1 MRLGVVLYNMGKIPL
16 LLSVA
21 MCLPDIYAVIYRE
34 IDVLWSLLAA
44 QGIMLAVGLAM
55 VLGFKQ
61 AKGLQLRY
69 RESFAMATFGWL
81 LAAALGA
88 MPYLFSGLCTPINAW
103 FESMSG
109 YSTTGSSILADYEI
123 IPRSLLIY
131 RGLTHWLG
139 GMGILVLLL
148 MFMPGSSGA
157 KIYKAEVPG
166 NLVIERATPKIGDV
180 AKILWLTYVGMTA
193 LLCALLLLCGLS
205 FDDALCYAMGTV
217 STGGFGSHNESMAAF
232 GGNAAAQW
240 LIVLFMVMAG
250 GNFAFYYLSIVKRRN
265 YFWRSE
271 EFRVYLLIMLAAAGL
286 VGLSLFYNGTYAGE
300 SPEYILR
307 QAVFQ
312 VVSVM
317 TTTGFYSV
325 DYDLWPSFCRMLL
338 FGLFFVGGC
347 AGSTS
352 GSIKVSRIIIACK
365 TCVASLGKTLQP
377 KLVTLVKLDRKVVS
391 NETINEVMI
400 FLLLYGFLL
409 MLGALVLSW
418 QGLAP
423 FEAIS
428 VTMASLSNV
437 GLAFDSFGPTCNY
450 IGLTD
455 FSKLFLSFY
464 MMLGRLEVLTV
475 MVLFTRFFWRK

>member
-21 MCLPDIYAVIYRE
+21 MCLPDIYAVVYKE
-34 IDVLWSLLAA
+34 IDILWSLLAA
-44 QGIMLAVGLAM
+44 QGIMLAVGLAL

-61 AKGLQLRY
+61 ARGLPMRY

-81 LAAALGA
+81 LAALLGA
-88 MPYLFSGLCTPINAW
+88 MPYLFSGLCTPVNAW

-109 YSTTGSSILADYEI
+109 YSTTSMTILPAFETL
-123 IPRSLLIY
+123 PRCLLLY
-131 RGLTHWLG
+131 RNLTHWLG

-180 AKILWLTYVGMTA
+180 AKILWVTYVGMTA
-193 LLCALLLLCGLS
+193 LLCGLLLLCGLS
-205 FDDALCYAMGTV
+205 FNDALCYAMATI
-217 STGGFGSHNESMAAF
+217 STGGFSNYSNGLMNF
-232 GGNAAAQW
+232 VDNATVQW
-240 LIVLFMVMAG
+240 LLVVFMIMAG
-250 GNFAFYYLSIVKRRN
+250 SNFMFHYLSIVKRRN

-271 EFRVYLLIMLAAAGL
+271 EFRVYLLMMLAAAVL
-286 VGLSLFYNGTYAGE
+286 LSVSLFYNGTYAGE
-300 SPEYILR
+300 SPMYVIR
-307 QAVFQ
+307 QAVFHA
-312 VVSVM
+312 VAVM
-317 TTTGFYSV
+317 TTTGFYTV
-325 DYDLWPSFCRMLL
+325 EYDMWPAFCQMLL
-338 FGLFFVGGC
+338 FGLFFLGGC

-352 GSIKVSRIIIACK
+352 GSIKVSRLIIAFK
-365 TCVASLGKTLQP
+365 TCIASLNKTLQP
-377 KLVTLVKLDRKVVS
+377 KLVTVVKLDKKVVPA
-391 NETINEVMI
+391 ETINSVTL

-409 MLGALVLSW
+409 LLGALVLAW
-418 QGLAP
+418 QGLTP

-428 VTMASLSNV
+428 VAMAALSNE
-437 GLAFDSFGPTCNY
+437 GIGFGRFGPT
-450 IGLTD
+450 GDLSLLTN

>member
-61 AKGLQLRY
+61 AKGLSLRY
-69 RESFAMATFGWL
+69 REGFAMATFGWL
-81 LAAALGA
+81 LAAVLGA
-88 MPYLFSGLCTPINAW
+88 MPYLFSGLCTPVNAW

-109 YSTTGSSILADYEI
+109 YSTTSMTILPAFET

-131 RGLTHWLG
+131 RNLTHWLG

-166 NLVIERATPKIGDV
+166 NMVIERATPKIGDV
-180 AKILWLTYVGMTA
+180 ARILWVTYVGMTA
-193 LLCALLLLCGLS
+193 LLCVLLLLCGLN
-205 FDDALCYAMGTV
+205 FNDALCYAMAAI
-217 STGGFGSHNESMAAF
+217 STGGFSNYSNGLMSF
-232 GGNAAAQW
+232 VDNAAVQW
-240 LIVLFMVMAG
+240 LLVVFMILAG
-250 GNFAFYYLSIVKRRN
+250 GNFMFHYLSIVKRRN

-271 EFRVYLLIMLAAAGL
+271 EFRVYLLMMFTAAAL
-286 VGLSLFYNGTYAGE
+286 LAVSLFYNGTYAGE
-300 SPEYILR
+300 SPAFVIR
-307 QAVFQ
+307 QAVFH

-317 TTTGFYSV
+317 TTTGFYTV
-325 DYDLWPSFCRMLL
+325 DYDIWPAFCRMLL

-352 GSIKVSRIIIACK
+352 GSIKVSRLIIAFKSCI
-365 TCVASLGKTLQP
+365 ASLGKTLQP
-377 KLVTLVKLDRKVVS
+377 KLVTVVKLDKKVVS
-391 NETINEVMI
+391 NETINAVTI

-428 VTMASLSNV
+428 VVMSALSNE
-437 GLAFDSFGPTCNY
+437 GIGFGRFGPSGDLTL
-450 IGLTD
+450 LTD